1 MKWQKKGLIFKTKD
15 FNDWRD
21 NSALQPTPLLF
32 NDKIRFYVG
41 FRDKNGISRIGYIDL
56 DKNNPENVL
65 KVSEKPVL
73 DIGKDGAFD
82 EFGVVPSAIIRHDGK
97 IYMYYAG
104 YQLGKKVRFLVLSG
118 LAISEDN
125 GETFKRYSNV
135 PIFER
140 TDKEM
145 LFRVPHTVMFD
156 DNKFKFWYGGGSE
169 FSQGK
174 DKTLPVYD
182 VRYLESDDGKE
193 IPKNGNVILK
203 TKENEY
209 RVGRPFVIKK
219 NNEYLM
225 FYGYSSEEMP
235 YQLGY
240 ATSNDGINWKRDD
253 EHIGIEL
260 SENGWDS
267 EMMAYPCVLTIN
279 SKTYLFYNGN
289 NYGIDGFGYAEL
301 IEGINDNN

>member
-1 MKWQKKGLIFKTKD
+1 MKWLKKGLIFKTQD
-15 FNDWRD
+15 LNDWRD
-21 NSALQPTPLLF
+21 NSALQPTPLMF
-32 NDKIRFYVG
+32 DDRIRFYVG
-41 FRDKNGISRIGYIDL
+41 FRDKNGISRVGYIDL
-56 DKNNPENVL
+56 DINNPEKVL

-82 EFGVVPSAIIRHDGK
+82 EFGVVPSAIIRHDNK
-97 IYMYYAG
+97 VYMYYAG

-118 LAISEDN
+118 LAISEDD
-125 GETFKRYSNV
+125 GETFTRYSSV

-140 TDKEM
+140 TENEM

-156 DNKFKFWYGGGSE
+156 DDKFKFWYGGGSK

-182 VRYLESDDGKE
+182 VRYLESLDGKK
-193 IPKNGNVILK
+193 IPTNGTTILR

-219 NNEYLM
+219 NGSYLM
-225 FYGYSSEEMP
+225 FYGFSSEDMP

-240 ATSNDGINWKRDD
+240 ATSIDGLNWVRKD
-253 EHIGIEL
+253 EDIGIEL
-260 SENGWDS
+260 SKNGWDS
-267 EMMAYPCVLTIN
+267 QMMAYPCVLTIKD
-279 SKTYLFYNGN
+279 KTHLFYNGN

-301 IEGINDNN
+301 IEE

>member
-1 MKWQKKGLIFKTKD
+1 MKWEKKGLIFKTQN

-21 NSALQPTPLLF
+21 NSALQPTPLIF
-32 NDKIRFYVG
+32 EDKIRFYVG
-41 FRDKNGISRIGYIDL
+41 FRDKSGISRIGYIDL
-56 DKNNPENVL
+56 DKNNPEKIL
-65 KVSEKPVL
+65 KVSQDPVL

-82 EFGVVPSAIIRHDGK
+82 EFGIVPSAIIRRDKK

-118 LAISEDN
+118 LAISQDD
-125 GETFKRYSNV
+125 GETFRRYSSV

-140 TDKEM
+140 TDNEM

-169 FSQGK
+169 FMLGE

-182 VRYLESDDGKE
+182 VRYIESKDGIN
-193 IPKNGNVILK
+193 IPKEGRTILK

-209 RVGRPFVIKK
+209 RIGRPFVIKK
-219 NNEYLM
+219 DNGYLM
-225 FYGYSSEEMP
+225 FYGYSSEDQP

-240 ATSNDGINWKRDD
+240 ATSKDGLEWIRDD
-253 EHIGIEL
+253 KNIGIEL
-260 SENGWDS
+260 SLEGWDS
-267 EMMAYPCVLTIN
+267 EMMAYPCVLTIAK
-279 SKTYLFYNGN
+279 KTYLFYNGN
-289 NYGIDGFGYAEL
+289 NYGEDGFGYAEL
-301 IEGINDNN
+301 VG

>member
-1 MKWQKKGLIFKTKD
+1 MKWEKKGLIFKTQD

-21 NSALQPTPLLF
+21 NSALQPTPLMF
-32 NDKIRFYVG
+32 SDKIRFYVG
-41 FRDKNGISRIGYIDL
+41 FRDKSGISRIGYIDL
-56 DKNNPENVL
+56 DKNNPEKIL
-65 KVSEKPVL
+65 RVSKKPVL

-82 EFGVVPSAIIRHDGK
+82 EFGVVPSAIIRRDKK

-125 GETFKRYSNV
+125 GETFTRYSLV
-135 PIFER
+135 PVFER
-140 TDKEM
+140 TDSEM

-169 FSQGK
+169 FMHGK

-182 VRYLESDDGKE
+182 VRYLESEDGIN
-193 IPKNGNVILK
+193 IPKNGKIILE

-209 RVGRPFVIKK
+209 RIGRPFVIKK
-219 NNEYLM
+219 ENSFMM
-225 FYGYSSEEMP
+225 FYGYSSEDKP

-240 ATSNDGINWKRDD
+240 AISKDGLKWMRDD
-253 EHIGIEL
+253 ENIGIEL
-260 SENGWDS
+260 SSEGWDS
-267 EMMAYPCVLTIN
+267 EMMAYPCVLTIAD
-279 SKTYLFYNGN
+279 KTYLFYNGN
-289 NYGIDGFGYAEL
+289 DYGKDGFGYAEL
-301 IEGINDNN
+301 IEK

>member
-1 MKWQKKGLIFKTKD
+1 MKWLKKGLIFKTQN

-21 NSALQPTPLLF
+21 NSALQPTPLMF
-32 NDKIRFYVG
+32 DDRVRFYVG
-41 FRDKNGISRIGYIDL
+41 FRDKNGTSRVGYIDL
-56 DKNNPENVL
+56 DINNLEKVL

-73 DIGKDGAFD
+73 DIGEDGAFD
-82 EFGVVPSAIIRHDGK
+82 EFGVVPSAIIRHDNK

-125 GETFKRYSNV
+125 GETFTKHTSV

-140 TDKEM
+140 TENEM

-156 DNKFKFWYGGGSE
+156 NHKFRFWYGGGSE
-169 FSQGK
+169 FLQGK

-182 VRYLESDDGKE
+182 VRYVESVDGKT
-193 IPKNGNVILK
+193 IPKNGITVLE

-219 NNEYLM
+219 NDGYLM
-225 FYGYSSEEMP
+225 FYGFSSEDMH

-240 ATSNDGINWKRDD
+240 ATSIDGLNWIRKD
-253 EHIGIEL
+253 EDIGIEL
-260 SENGWDS
+260 SKDGWDS
-267 EMMAYPCVLTIN
+267 EMMAYPSVLTIKN
-279 SKTYLFYNGN
+279 TTYLFYNGN
-289 NYGIDGFGYAEL
+289 NYGIDGFGFAEL
-301 IEGINDNN
+301 IKE

>member
-1 MKWQKKGLIFKTKD
+1 
-15 FNDWRD
+15 
-21 NSALQPTPLLF
+21 
-32 NDKIRFYVG
+32 
-41 FRDKNGISRIGYIDL
+41 
-56 DKNNPENVL
+56 NNPEKVL

-82 EFGVVPSAIIRHDGK
+82 EFGVVPSATIRHDGK

-104 YQLGKKVRFLVLSG
+104 YQLCKKVRFLVLSG

-169 FSQGK
+169 FLQGK

-182 VRYLESDDGKE
+182 VRYLESNDGKE
-193 IPKNGNVILK
+193 IPKDGNVILK

-219 NNEYLM
+219 NNKYFM

-240 ATSNDGINWKRDD
+240 AISDDGINWKRND
-253 EHIGIEL
+253 EYIGIKL

-267 EMMAYPCVLTIN
+267 EMMAYPCVITIN
-279 SKTYLFYNGN
+279 NKTYLFYNGN
-289 NYGIDGFGYAEL
+289 NYGYDGFGYAEL
-301 IEGINDNN
+301 VK

>member
-1 MKWQKKGLIFKTKD
+1 MKWKKKGLIFRTQN

-21 NSALQPTPLLF
+21 NSALQPTPLIF

-56 DKNNPENVL
+56 DKNNPEKVL
-65 KVSEKPVL
+65 KVSPNPVL
-73 DIGKDGAFD
+73 DTGKDGAFD
-82 EFGVVPSAIIRHDGK
+82 EFGVVPSAIIRRGKK

-125 GETFKRYSNV
+125 GETFTRYSSV
-135 PIFER
+135 PVFER
-140 TDKEM
+140 TDSEM

-156 DNKFKFWYGGGSE
+156 DDKFKFWYGGGSE
-169 FSQGK
+169 FIQGK

-182 VRYLESDDGKE
+182 VRYLESKDGLD
-193 IPKNGNVILK
+193 IPKKGRTILK

-209 RVGRPFVIKK
+209 RIGRPFVIKK
-219 NNEYLM
+219 ENNFMM
-225 FYGYSSEEMP
+225 FYGYSSEDKH

-240 ATSNDGINWKRDD
+240 AMSKDGLNWVRDD
-253 EHIGIEL
+253 ENVGIEL
-260 SENGWDS
+260 SAEGWDS
-267 EMMAYPCVLTIN
+267 EMMAYPCVVEI
-279 SKTYLFYNGN
+279 SDKTYLFYNGN
-289 NYGIDGFGYAEL
+289 NYGEDGFGYAEL
-301 IEGINDNN
+301 LVR

>member
-1 MKWQKKGLIFKTKD
+1 MKWEKKGLIFKTQN

-21 NSALQPTPLLF
+21 NSALQPTPLIF
-32 NDKIRFYVG
+32 DDKIRFYVG

-56 DKNNPENVL
+56 DKKNPEKIL
-65 KVSEKPVL
+65 KVSQNPVL

-82 EFGVVPSAIIRHDGK
+82 EFGVVPSTIIKRDKK

-125 GETFKRYSNV
+125 GETFTRHSSV
-135 PIFER
+135 PVFER
-140 TDKEM
+140 TDNEM
-145 LFRVPHTVMFD
+145 LFRVPHTVMFE

-169 FSQGK
+169 FMQGK

-182 VRYLESDDGKE
+182 VRYLESRDGTD
-193 IPKNGNVILK
+193 IPKEGKTILK

-219 NNEYLM
+219 ENDYLM
-225 FYGYSSEEMP
+225 FYGYSSEDKP

-240 ATSNDGINWKRDD
+240 ATSKDGIEWIRND
-253 EHIGIEL
+253 ENIGIEL
-260 SENGWDS
+260 SPKGWDS
-267 EMMAYPCVLTIN
+267 EMMAYPCVLTVGN
-279 SKTYLFYNGN
+279 KTYLFYNGN
-289 NYGIDGFGYAEL
+289 NYGEDGFGYAEL
-301 IEGINDNN
+301 VEQ